1 MEENLFIYI
10 LRLESNKYYIGKTKD
25 LFARFE
31 SHRNGAASNWTKKYK
46 PLFVERVIEK
56 ASIFDEDKYT
66 KEYMNKHGIDN
77 VRGGAYV
84 MEILPQDQIIS
95 LMREMTAAT
104 DCCFNCKIKG
114 HFILNCTNKNNIINN
129 NNYNNN
135 INNNNNIINNN
146 NITSTKIISNKP
158 TENNNNNNIITS
170 TKIVNNKP
178 TTENNY
184 NPTKNNYSKNNKQ
197 NNYKTTNNNETKKSD
212 VSNKG
217 KKWTPN
223 EDNDLCK
230 FYESGISITEIAKI
244 HQRTEYAIKKRLQKL
259 GKLD

>member
-25 LFARFE
+25 LFTRFE
-31 SHRNGAASNWTKKYK
+31 AHKKGTACTWTKKYK
-46 PLFVERVIEK
+46 SVFVERVIEK

-66 KEYMNKHGIDN
+66 KEYMNKYGMDN

-84 MEILPQDQIIS
+84 MDILPEDQIKS
-95 LMREMTAAT
+95 LMREITFAN
-104 DCCFNCKIKG
+104 DVCFNCGSKG
-114 HFILNCTNKNNIINN
+114 HFILNCTNNNNIISTNNNNINNNNNNINN

-135 INNNNNIINNN
+135 
-146 NITSTKIISNKP
+146 
-158 TENNNNNNIITS
+158 NNNNNNNNVITS
-170 TKIVNNKP
+170 TKIVGYKSTENSYKP
-178 TTENNY
+178 T
-184 NPTKNNYSKNNKQ
+184 TKNNYSKNNKQ
-197 NNYKTTNNNETKKSD
+197 SNYKTTKNNEIKKPD
-212 VSNKG
+212 FSNKG